1 MTKPEPDKV
10 PSPLPRHVA
19 IIMDGN
25 GRWARNRRL
34 PRQAGHVNGI
44 AAVRYVVEAANDI
57 GLSYLTLYAFSTENW
72 RRPPTEVA
80 HLMGLFRH
88 YFRQDIERLRADNV
102 RVRIVGAREGLEGDI
117 AAMIGEAENLTRSN
131 TGLNLTF
138 AFNYGGREEL
148 AAAARALARD
158 VKSGKRDPESVTPES
173 FAAYL
178 QTAGLPDPDLVIR
191 TSGERRVSNFLLWQA
206 AYAEYVFTE
215 TLWPDFCRHDL
226 LEALA
231 EYAQRERRFGGVGED
246 DVAAKPPAKAAG
258 GDS

>member
-1 MTKPEPDKV
+1 
-10 PSPLPRHVA
+10 
-19 IIMDGN
+19 MDGN

-44 AAVRYVVEAANDI
+44 TAVRNVVEAANEI
-57 GLSYLTLYAFSTENW
+57 GLSYLTLYAFSTQNW

-102 RVRIVGAREGLEGDI
+102 RVRIVGAREGLDGDI
-117 AAMIGEAENLTRSN
+117 ARMIEEAENLTRANS
-131 TGLNLTF
+131 GLNLTF

-148 AAAARALARD
+148 AAAARAIARD
-158 VKSGKRDPESVTPES
+158 VKSGKRDPGSINTES
-173 FAAYL
+173 FAGYL

-215 TLWPDFCRHDL
+215 TLWPDFGRRDL
-226 LEALA
+226 VAALA
-231 EYAQRERRFGGVGED
+231 EYAQRERRFGSVED
-246 DVAAKPPAKAAG
+246 DEPSPKAAG
-258 GDS
+258 GEP

>member
-1 MTKPEPDKV
+1 VAKPESDQV

-34 PRQAGHVNGI
+34 PRGAGHVNGI
-44 AAVRYVVEAANDI
+44 AAVRNVVEAANDI

-72 RRPPTEVA
+72 RRPVTEVE

-88 YFRQDIERLRADNV
+88 YFRQDIERLRHDNV

-117 AAMIGEAENLTRSN
+117 AEMIEEAEKLTRAN
-131 TGLNLTF
+131 MGLNLTF

-148 AAAARALARD
+148 AAAARVIARD
-158 VKSGKRDPESVTPES
+158 VKAGKRDPESVTPDI
-173 FAAYL
+173 FASYL

-191 TSGERRVSNFLLWQA
+191 TSGELRVSNFLLWQA

-215 TLWPDFCRHDL
+215 TLWPDFSRRDL
-226 LEALA
+226 LAALA
-231 EYAQRERRFGGVGED
+231 EFSQRERRYGGVDGDE
-246 DVAAKPPAKAAG
+246 PSAKAAG
-258 GDS
+258 GEP

>member
-1 MTKPEPDKV
+1 MAKPESDKV

-44 AAVRYVVEAANDI
+44 AAVRSVVEAANEI

-102 RVRIVGAREGLEGDI
+102 RVRIVGAREGLEGDL
-117 AAMIGEAENLTRSN
+117 AGMIEEAESLTRGN

-148 AAAARALARD
+148 AAAARAIARD
-158 VKSGKRDPESVTPES
+158 VKAGKRDPESITPES
-173 FAAYL
+173 FAGYL

-206 AYAEYVFTE
+206 AYAEYVFTD
-215 TLWPDFCRHDL
+215 TLWPDFSRRDL
-226 LEALA
+226 LAALA
-231 EYAQRERRFGGVGED
+231 EFAQRKRRFGGID
-246 DVAAKPPAKAAG
+246 DDDEPAKAAG
-258 GDS
+258 GEP